1 MMLLFST
8 TANLFLFALFLCLL
22 GVCVCVCVCVL
33 LSFCMSSVFL
43 LSRVLFCNFA
53 LSLHRLDTPLAICGA
68 SSKPGLESL
77 PTVCCWFSLILKDP
91 LSNFSLVVF
100 NLLMSLPSHNRS
112 MPNEN
117 VFTQRPKD
125 HVTIWI
131 YMVCTCALRYVYGNP
146 FGP

>member
-1 MMLLFST
+1 MSPW
-8 TANLFLFALFLCLL
+8 
-22 GVCVCVCVCVL
+22 CVSVCVL

-53 LSLHRLDTPLAICGA
+53 LSLHRLDTPLLFAAPPA
-68 SSKPGLESL
+68 SPGRQGLGGLETL
-77 PTVCCWFSLILKDP
+77 PTVCCWYSLILKDP
-91 LSNFSLVVF
+91 LSNFSLVFF

-125 HVTIWI
+125 TCN